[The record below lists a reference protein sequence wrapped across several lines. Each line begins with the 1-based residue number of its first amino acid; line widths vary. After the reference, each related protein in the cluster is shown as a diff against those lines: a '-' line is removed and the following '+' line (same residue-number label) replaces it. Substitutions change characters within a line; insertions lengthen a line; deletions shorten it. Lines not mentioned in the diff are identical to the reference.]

1 MRTRSPGSAQ
11 TGLDVALYAE
21 HDAEAAF
28 PLLEVKAKVEVK
40 APASTIEENQAHEVL
55 NHINSCQPQP
65 QPWSLP
71 LIRIARAQETDQ
83 AFPHSS
89 C

>member
-1 MRTRSPGSAQ
+1 
-11 TGLDVALYAE
+11 
-21 HDAEAAF
+21 
-28 PLLEVKAKVEVK
+28 
-40 APASTIEENQAHEVL
+40 VL